1 MNVPYPLKNYETY
14 TITKSGIITDLRS
27 GKVLHQREDGCG
39 YKILA
44 LRNPDGVK
52 NQLVHRL
59 LAIQF
64 IENPNN
70 LPEIDHIDRDKTNNN
85 LSNLRWADDFVN
97 SQNRGVTNQL
107 GLRFICYENNTKYH
121 CSRYRIKIQ
130 RNKKVLLNKS
140 FGTGNNTLEEVI
152 KYRDDFCK
160 KNNIDFTD

>member
-1 MNVPYPLKNYETY
+1 MYPIKNYETY
-14 TITKSGIITDLRS
+14 SITEDGIIIDLRN
-27 GKVLHQREDGCG
+27 GKVLNQRDNGTG
-39 YKILA
+39 YKVVTLK
-44 LRNPDGVK
+44 NPNGGKVC
-52 NQLVHRL
+52 LVHRL
-59 LAIQF
+59 LAINF

-70 LPEIDHIDRDKTNNN
+70 LPEVDHIDRDKTNNN

-97 SQNRGVTNQL
+97 SQNRSVTNQL
-107 GLRFICYENNTKYH
+107 GLRFICYENNTKYR